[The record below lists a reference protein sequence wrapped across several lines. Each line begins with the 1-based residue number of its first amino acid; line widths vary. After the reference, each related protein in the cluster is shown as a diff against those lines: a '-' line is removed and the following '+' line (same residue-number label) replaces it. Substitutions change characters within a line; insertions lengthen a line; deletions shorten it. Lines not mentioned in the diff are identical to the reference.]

1 MKLRDRVT
9 EEYIRSRISKI
20 TYNVVPDS
28 TVTICNITM
37 KNGFNVIG
45 KSACI
50 NPVNFDINIGQDI
63 ALKDAF
69 SKIWEL
75 EGYLLAEERYDE
87 ISTPFN
93 EVKD

>member
-69 SKIWEL
+69 NKIWEL
-75 EGYLLAEERYDE
+75 EGYLLTEERYNE
-87 ISTPFN
+87 YLNRS